1 MSRCRVIY
9 LTPTFQSYR
18 LPVFDE
24 LARIWPRNFRVVA
37 LANPGSVEERRAIA
51 AGAFARTLVAG
62 DWIALSQR
70 HHEGRGTPTGVLLA
84 PGVLPALVRF
94 RPKIVIV
101 NNFSLWTI
109 CAMLARI
116 WGARIVIFSEGTLH
130 TERSVRAGRLAIRRW
145 LARRAAAFVVNGTMA
160 REYVESLGVASDR
173 IVEGGMGLDVDGISR
188 ASAATPD
195 AVVDSLRRELRLVRP
210 TLLTVCRL
218 VRGKGIT
225 HLLTALTMLKRKGI
239 QTSLVVVGDG
249 PERRVLEEQCRRDE
263 LSDVH
268 FVGRVPAEN
277 VPTYHRLADLFVLPT
292 LQDNWSLAVA
302 EAMASGLPI
311 ITSIYNGL
319 WPDLVKDGEN
329 GFVVTAENAVEL
341 AKCIEMFA
349 GTSRDKIDQMGKRSH
364 ELIMRYRPD
373 RVAAAYVKAVEI
385 ATH

>member
-18 LPVFDE
+18 LPVFEE
-24 LARIWPRNFRVVA
+24 LARVWPRDFRVVA
-37 LANPGSVEERRAIA
+37 LANPGAIEERRAIA

-70 HHEGRGTPTGVLLA
+70 HHDGRGTPTGVLLA

-109 CAMLARI
+109 CAMLAKS
-116 WGARIVIFSEGTLH
+116 WGAKVVIFSEGTRH
-130 TERSVRAGRLAIRRW
+130 TERSVGAGRLVIRRW
-145 LARRAAAFVVNGTMA
+145 LARRASAFVVNGTMA

-173 IVEGGMGLDVDGISR
+173 IVEGGMGLDLDGVRRTSE
-188 ASAATPD
+188 ATPD
-195 AVVDSLRRELRLVRP
+195 SVVDSLRRELRLVRP

-225 HLLTALTMLKRKGI
+225 HLLTALAILQGKRI
-239 QTSLVVVGDG
+239 QTSLVVVGEG
-249 PERRVLEEQCRRDE
+249 PERQVLEEQCKRDG
-263 LSDVH
+263 LRDVH
-268 FVGRVPAEN
+268 FVGRVPVER
-277 VPTYHRLADLFVLPT
+277 VPIYHRVADVFVLPT

-311 ITSIYNGL
+311 ITSVYDGL
-319 WPDLVKDGEN
+319 GPDLVRDGEN
-329 GFVVTAENAVEL
+329 GFVVTPENVQEFART
-341 AKCIEMFA
+341 IGMFA
-349 GTSRDKIDQMGKRSH
+349 DAPREKIAQMGERSRD
-364 ELIMRYRPD
+364 LIMKYRPE
-373 RVAAAYVKAVEI
+373 RVAAAYVKA
-385 ATH
+385 